1 MKTIW
6 KEFREF
12 AVKGNVVD
20 MAVGVIIGAAFS
32 KVVNS
37 FVEHILMP
45 PLSLIAGSIDFSSA
59 GIVLASQDF
68 DSLETAKKAGVPILY
83 YGQFLNALV
92 NLAIVSVAL
101 FFVVKAINRLKTAE
115 PSAANTQSCPFC
127 KMTISVGAKRCGH
140 CTTPLPD
147 A

>member
-37 FVEHILMP
+37 LVEHILMP
-45 PLSLIAGSIDFSSA
+45 PLSVIAGKMDFSSA
-59 GIVLASQDF
+59 GIVLSSQHF
-68 DSLETAKKAGVPILY
+68 DTLEAAKKAGVPILY

-92 NLAIVSVAL
+92 NFAIVSVAL
-101 FFVVKAINRLKTAE
+101 FFVVKAINRLRSAE
-115 PSAANTQSCPFC
+115 APSPTTQPCPFC
-127 KMTISVGAKRCGH
+127 KMTIPVGAKRCGH
-140 CTTPLPD
+140 CTAPLPE